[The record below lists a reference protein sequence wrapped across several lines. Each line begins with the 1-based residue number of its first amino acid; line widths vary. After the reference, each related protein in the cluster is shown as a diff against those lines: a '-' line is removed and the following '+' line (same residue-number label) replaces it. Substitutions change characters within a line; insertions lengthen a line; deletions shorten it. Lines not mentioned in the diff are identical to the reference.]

1 MKKVLIVILLSVN
14 IINAQKNEYLGIVK
28 DSETL
33 LPIEFVN
40 IYFESESNNNS
51 TGSISN
57 ELGEFTVRNNEDKA
71 SFSHINYESLT
82 IKLDKGFNE
91 ILLKPKT
98 FILDE
103 IIISTISA
111 REYLNNIIKD
121 SEKKITKNT
130 LLKSYCREIVKI
142 DNEFT
147 KFSDALVDY
156 YIKKGNG
163 KSKILL
169 RESRVFDNGNID
181 SLDNSGINEVN
192 TVFKLRDY
200 VKNAYDF
207 DVLEEI
213 LEDKNYEFERKLK
226 KEENGKEYEYIEII
240 PNIERK
246 KLLFKGYIIID
257 IKSKNILEYKI
268 QTSENHLKYAKLTNI
283 LIAKFKINN
292 SLKWSKFKMFNN
304 KYVLTYNKK
313 QLELQIKIGKK
324 INSDFNF
331 NSDLFVY
338 EFIENVEIPKKG
350 YKKNTIYDAGT
361 NYKEEFWEK
370 YNFFPLTESQQN
382 FIKIAKEK

>member
-338 EFIENVEIPKKG
+338 EFIETVEIPKKG

>member
-324 INSDFNF
+324 IDSDFNF

>member
-1 MKKVLIVILLSVN
+1 MKKVLIIFLITVN
-14 IINAQKNEYLGIVK
+14 IINAQKNEYSGIVK

-40 IYFESESNNNS
+40 IYFENGSNNNS

-57 ELGEFTVRNNEDKA
+57 ELGEFTLRHNEYKA
-71 SFSHINYESLT
+71 TFSHINYESLT
-82 IKLDKGFNE
+82 INLNEDFNE
-91 ILLKPKT
+91 IILKPKT
-98 FILDE
+98 FILDD
-103 IIISTISA
+103 IIISTLSA

-121 SEKKITKNT
+121 SKKKITKNT

-181 SLDNSGINEVN
+181 SLDNSSINEIN

-207 DVLEEI
+207 DMLEEI
-213 LEDKNYEFERKLK
+213 VEDENYEFELKLK
-226 KEENGKEYEYIEII
+226 RELNGKEYEFVEII
-240 PNIERK
+240 PNIESEQ
-246 KLLFKGYIIID
+246 LLYKGYIVID
-257 IKSKNILEYKI
+257 IESNNILEYKI
-268 QTSENHLKYAKLTNI
+268 QTSENHLKHAKLRNI

-292 SLKWSKFKMFNN
+292 GLKWSKFKMLNN
-304 KYVLTYNKK
+304 QYILTYNKK
-313 QLELQIKIGKK
+313 QFEMHIKMGKK
-324 INSDFNF
+324 VNSDFNF
-331 NSDLFVY
+331 SIDLFFY
-338 EFIENVEIPKKG
+338 EFINNVEIPKKG
-350 YKKNTIYDAGT
+350 YKKSTIYEAGT
-361 NYKEEFWEK
+361 DYKEEFWEK
-370 YNFFPLTESQQN
+370 YNSFPLTESQQN
-382 FIKIAKEK
+382 FIKTAKEK

>member
-40 IYFESESNNNS
+40 IYFENESNNNS

-57 ELGEFTVRNNEDKA
+57 ELGEFTLRNNEDKA

-82 IKLDKGFNE
+82 IRLDKGFNE

-156 YIKKGNG
+156 YVKKGNG
-163 KSKILL
+163 KSKIVL

-226 KEENGKEYEYIEII
+226 KESNGKEYEYIEII

-268 QTSENHLKYAKLTNI
+268 QTSENHLKYATFTNI

-292 SLKWSKFKMFNN
+292 SLKWSKFKMFND